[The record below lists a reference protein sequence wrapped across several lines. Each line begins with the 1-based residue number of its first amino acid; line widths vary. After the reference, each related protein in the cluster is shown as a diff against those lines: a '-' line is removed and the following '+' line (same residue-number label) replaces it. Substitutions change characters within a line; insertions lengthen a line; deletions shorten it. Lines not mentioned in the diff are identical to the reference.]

1 MVMDE
6 MHRFLD
12 HGFIWFSWLAALLT
26 LGALG
31 LFLGFLGVNGLAAL
45 NLGLFFGEASPWQVI
60 MGGQPAGEGI
70 WPACV
75 GTVYLVVLSSLL
87 ALPLGIGSGVYLAQ
101 YASPAPKRLFGF
113 AVDLLAGIPSILM
126 GLFGFALIL
135 FLRKTL
141 FPQANTC
148 LLLSAVCLALLVL
161 PYLILTTQSS
171 LEGLPAPIKVAGLSL
186 GFTPWQNLVHILL
199 PAASRGILSGII
211 LAVGRAAEDTAVILL
226 TGVVANAGTPQSL
239 TDKYAALPFHI
250 FYLAAEHRTT
260 GELAQAYG
268 AALILLLLTGTLY
281 AIAYWLH
288 ATLVNKWEQKNIML
302 RR

>member
-1 MVMDE
+1 

-12 HGFIWFSWLAALLT
+12 HGFTWFSWLAALL
-26 LGALG
+26 ALG
-31 LFLGFLGVNGLAAL
+31 VVGVFLGFLGAKGLAAL
-45 NLGLFFGEASPWQVI
+45 NLRLFFGEASPWQVI
-60 MGGQPAGEGI
+60 IGAQPAGEGI

-75 GTVYLVVLSSLL
+75 GTVYLVLLSSLL
-87 ALPLGIGSGVYLAQ
+87 AIPLGIGSGIYLAQ

-141 FPQANTC
+141 LPQANTC
-148 LLLSAVCLALLVL
+148 LLLSAACLALLVL

-171 LEGLPAPIKVAGLSL
+171 LEGLPAPMKVAGLSL

-199 PAASRGILSGII
+199 PAASRGILSGVI

-226 TGVVANAGTPQSL
+226 TGVVANAGVPQSL

-250 FYLAAEHRTT
+250 FYLAAEHRSA

-268 AALILLLLTGTLY
+268 AAFILLLLTGTLY
-281 AIAYWLH
+281 AMAYWLH
-288 ATLVNKWEQKNIML
+288 ATLVNKWEQKNIVL